1 MAARQASE
9 WGSRK
14 AEMIV
19 SAFIFSGF
27 PLLKSAHPSFLMM
40 AFNALKC
47 RAGNCLYGRLYDD
60 NDVDSGKCPD
70 CDGGMMFEGA
80 NQ

>member
-1 MAARQASE
+1 MAESLIKRGYLE
-9 WGSRK
+9 RLGSVIRATEK
-14 AEMIV
+14 T
-19 SAFIFSGF
+19 
-27 PLLKSAHPSFLMM
+27 K
-40 AFNALKC
+40 ALKC

-60 NDVDSGKCPD
+60 NDVDSGQCPD